1 MVTLGSGHLVR
12 FSRAATVAIAAAS
25 LACGCSRQTP
35 VYPVS
40 GRVTIDGKP
49 LVDAQI
55 SFRPAQGPEAFGV
68 LDSEGRYRLST
79 RAAGDGAV
87 AGTHTVTL
95 SQVTVGLALEPGVP
109 PKLEK
114 PTPGAM
120 PVPEKY
126 LRAETSGLTATV
138 VPGENTFD
146 FDLSAR

>member
-1 MVTLGSGHLVR
+1 MVTLGSGHLGR
-12 FSRAATVAIAAAS
+12 LSRAATIAIAAAS
-25 LACGCSRQTP
+25 VACGCSRQTP
-35 VYPVS
+35 VHPVG
-40 GRVTIDGKP
+40 GRVTLAGKP

-68 LDSEGRYRLST
+68 LDGEGRYRLST

-87 AGTHTVTL
+87 AGTHAVTL

-146 FDLSAR
+146 FDLSSR